1 MLLSFQISP
10 SQEEVIMQETR
21 ISILEVVD
29 LAEEV
34 ADQIMVVDLIL
45 VEKDLCTNYVTKL
58 AMWWWVVGIGMIKI
72 LCVNLGPFGLF
83 KWGLLQI
90 SPWQTQ

>member
-58 AMWWWVVGIGMIKI
+58 AMW
-72 LCVNLGPFGLF
+72 
-83 KWGLLQI
+83 
-90 SPWQTQ
+90 